1 MYWMDLT
8 SSVRCEF
15 LYRSANSLACS
26 SSTSWRVP
34 RDSPRQL
41 THKRRSASETHMECA
56 SWVFQPLLNPATNS
70 LMAESSLLLADSFAE
85 ATRAKP
91 IPRAI
96 AKTRIRIASTRLG
109 SSVAAIEAL
118 FFMMCA
124 PRFILNSIA
133 NEQRVSSRKIV
144 HACPAGTV
152 RRICPIGYTNL
163 VLGDIHADANQSALA
178 TIEKFRNPSFQDCV
192 KSS

>member
-70 LMAESSLLLADSFAE
+70 LMAASSLLLADSFAE

-118 FFMMCA
+118 VFILCA
-124 PRFILNSIA
+124 PRSVDGFFPKSLTGFVLDSVQARPARMARGNVPP
-133 NEQRVSSRKIV
+133 RVHHSGLWSNTCGQGWVRLADHREIQQPIFSRL
-144 HACPAGTV
+144 
-152 RRICPIGYTNL
+152 R
-163 VLGDIHADANQSALA
+163 
-178 TIEKFRNPSFQDCV
+178 
-192 KSS
+192 